1 MSRRAVGRGHRWLA
15 ALVLAVLL
23 AAPAIAR
30 AQADPIADADAGAP
44 LTDPL
49 PGADYDPD
57 STAWNGLARLVA
69 LARGMGLEVYTPEEI
84 NWDELGSGDILVILY
99 PTLRLQPTHVAAFVR
114 NGGRLLLADD
124 FGDSRETL
132 GYFSI
137 LRGSGAAV
145 DAKRYAA
152 DRSYAPIATAW
163 LPDHPLADGA
173 PELVTNHPAVLRDVS
188 GAEVVYGFGEDEGV
202 IAAGKLDAG
211 RIIISSDPSIFINR
225 MLQFPGNLQFAANAI
240 RWLMRPG
247 TTSRLVIMS
256 GQFEV
261 WGEPEGLLDDGT
273 VGGKVN
279 NTIANFNRWLRRNKD
294 YLLTKQ
300 ALLALSIVLALMVA
314 LGAVVIVPLR
324 RKTALDGSWTRGP
337 GGGGGVPDFERVVGM
352 YDRPGPRQ
360 SYTLPAAI
368 LRDIASA
375 ELERVL
381 ESPEPLHGL
390 SETELYRR
398 LHEARGEPAVAAMR
412 PLYARLKALPSRWQ
426 AASPFGVSYVSRR
439 EFERL
444 RSEVDALEKALRG
457 K

>member
-1 MSRRAVGRGHRWLA
+1 MGRARIGLA
-15 ALVLAVLL
+15 ALVLAVLV
-23 AAPAIAR
+23 AAPAVAR
-30 AQADPIADADAGAP
+30 AQTDADVGPGDPTSA
-44 LTDPL
+44 PL

-57 STAWNGLARLVA
+57 STAWNGLTRLVA
-69 LARGMGLEVYTPEEI
+69 LARGMGLEVYAPEQI
-84 NWDELGSGDILVILY
+84 DWNELGSGDILVILY
-99 PTLRLQPTHVAAFVR
+99 PMQRLQPTHVAAFVR

-124 FGDSRETL
+124 FGDSSETL

-173 PELVTNHPAVLRDVS
+173 PELVTNYPAVLQDVS
-188 GAEVVYGFGEDEGV
+188 GAEVVFGFGDNEGV
-202 IAAGKLDAG
+202 IAAGKLGTG
-211 RIIISSDPSIFINR
+211 RVLISSDPSIFINR

-247 TTSRLVIMS
+247 TTTRLVILR

-261 WGEPEGLLDDGT
+261 WGEPEGVLDDGT
-273 VGGKVN
+273 LGGKVDS
-279 NTIANFNRWLRRNKD
+279 TIDNFNRWLDKNKD

-300 ALLALSIVLALMVA
+300 ALLALSILLSLVVA
-314 LGAVVIVPLR
+314 LSAAITVPLR
-324 RKTALDGSWTRGP
+324 RKNTLDGSWTRGP
-337 GGGGGVPDFERVVGM
+337 SGGGIPDFERVVAT

-360 SYTLPAAI
+360 SYALPAAI
-368 LRDIASA
+368 LRDIAGA

-381 ESPEPLHGL
+381 ECPEPLHGL

-398 LHEARGEPAVAAMR
+398 LHEAGRDDAVAALR
-412 PLYARLKALPSRWQ
+412 PIYARLKALPGRWQ

-444 RSEVDALEKALRG
+444 RSEVETLEKVLRG